1 MKKYIILLS
10 ILILASCGGGEKE
23 IASSSDEPGLDT
35 HEHESLKP
43 EESEQEEHEHPDLHL
58 SPEKQKEWGIVVG
71 TATKQDVTSEITLPG
86 VLALNLNK
94 TANISSFVQGKVIS
108 LATDLGDKVR
118 KEQVLV
124 TINSPEFVQAQAA
137 FLEAR
142 AKLSLSRKENE
153 RAQILFKE
161 KAIEEREFLR
171 REAEFEKLSTEVGG
185 LGSILH
191 SYGMDHEQTERLVEK
206 SASMKSDDELC
217 ELCNPNL
224 PILSPISGTTI
235 FRDVI
240 VGEHVEPQ
248 KTLFTVSGLSILWA
262 LLDAY
267 EKDLPFIT
275 KQSTVIIKSSLY
287 PEKEFAGKITYI
299 SDIIDEKLRTAK
311 IRVEVQNHERL
322 LKPNMYIQGI
332 VENKAAEKKVLAIP
346 EEAIQ
351 NLEGEKIVFIL
362 EEADIF
368 AVCHVELGER
378 IGNKRLITKGLEGGE
393 KIVIKGAFTLKAELI
408 KASFGLSHVH

>member
-23 IASSSDEPGLDT
+23 IASSS

-108 LATDLGDKVR
+108 LATDLGDRVR

-171 REAEFEKLSTEVGG
+171 REAEFEKFSTEVGG

-206 SASMKSDDELC
+206 SVSMKSDDELC

>member
-1 MKKYIILLS
+1 MKKTIILLS
-10 ILILASCGGGEKE
+10 ILLLAFCGGGEKKTSPTPE
-23 IASSSDEPGLDT
+23 EQPPEQEQEG
-35 HEHESLKP
+35 HEHQELK
-43 EESEQEEHEHPDLHL
+43 L

-94 TANISSFVQGKVIS
+94 TANISSFVQGKIIS
-108 LATDLGDKVR
+108 LATDLGDRVR
-118 KEQVLV
+118 KKQVLV
-124 TINSPEFVQAQAA
+124 TINSPEFIQAQAA

-142 AKLSLSRKENE
+142 AKLSLSRKEYE
-153 RAQILFKE
+153 RAKILFKE

-171 REAEFEKLSTEVGG
+171 REAEFEKLSTDVGG

-191 SYGMDHEQTERLVEK
+191 SYGMDHDQTEKLVEK
-206 SASMKSDDELC
+206 SASMKSDNELC

-248 KTLFTVSGLSILWA
+248 KTLFTVSDLSILWA

-275 KQSTVIIKSSLY
+275 RQSTVVIKSSLY
-287 PEKEFAGKITYI
+287 PEKEFTGKITYI
-299 SDIIDEKLRTAK
+299 SDQIDEKLRTIK

-332 VENKAAEKKVLAIP
+332 AKNKEAEKKVLAIP

-351 NLEGEKIVFIL
+351 NIEGEKIVFIL

-393 KIVIKGAFTLKAELI
+393 KIVIKGAFTLKAELN
-408 KASFGLSHVH
+408 KESFGEAHVH

>member
-23 IASSSDEPGLDT
+23 IASSSHEHGPET

-108 LATDLGDKVR
+108 LATDLGDRVR

-124 TINSPEFVQAQAA
+124 TINSPEFIQAQAA

-142 AKLSLSRKENE
+142 AKLSLSRKEYE
-153 RAQILFKE
+153 RAQLLFKE

-191 SYGMDHEQTERLVEK
+191 SYGMDHDQTEKLVEK
-206 SASMKSDDELC
+206 NASMKSDDELC
-217 ELCNPNL
+217 ELYNPNL

-240 VGEHVEPQ
+240 IGEHVEPQ
-248 KTLFTVSGLSILWA
+248 KTLFTVSDLSILWA

-275 KQSTVIIKSSLY
+275 KQSTVVIKSSLY
-287 PEKEFAGKITYI
+287 PEKEFTGKITYI
-299 SDIIDEKLRTAK
+299 SDMIDEKLRTAK

>member
-10 ILILASCGGGEKE
+10 ILILASCGGGEKK
-23 IASSSDEPGLDT
+23 IASPSNEQGPDT
-35 HEHESLKP
+35 HKHESLKP
-43 EESEQEEHEHPDLHL
+43 EESEKEEHEHPELHL
-58 SPEKQKEWGIVVG
+58 PPKKQKEWGIVVG
-71 TATKQDVTSEITLPG
+71 TATKQDIASVITLPG
-86 VLALNLNK
+86 ILALNLNK

-108 LATDLGDKVR
+108 MATDLGDRVR
-118 KEQVLV
+118 KGQVLA
-124 TINSPEFVQAQAA
+124 TINSPEFAQAQAA

-142 AKLSLSRKENE
+142 AKLNLSRKEYE
-153 RAQILFKE
+153 RAKMLFKE

-191 SYGMDHEQTERLVEK
+191 SYGMDHDQTEKLVEK
-206 SASMKSDDELC
+206 SVSMKSDDELC

-248 KTLFTVSGLSILWA
+248 KNLFTVSDLSILWA

-267 EKDLPFIT
+267 EKDLPFIS
-275 KQSTVIIKSSLY
+275 KKSAVVIKSPLY
-287 PEKEFAGKITYI
+287 PEKEFIGKITYI

-332 VENKAAEKKVLAIP
+332 VENKEAEKKILAIP

-351 NLEGEKIVFIL
+351 NIDGEKIVFIL
-362 EEADIF
+362 EEENVF
-368 AVCHVELGER
+368 AVHHVELGEKIGSKR
-378 IGNKRLITKGLEGGE
+378 IITKGLEEGE
-393 KIVIKGAFTLKAELI
+393 IIVIKGAFTLKAELN
-408 KASFGLSHVH
+408 KATFGHAHVH

>member
-23 IASSSDEPGLDT
+23 IASSS

-108 LATDLGDKVR
+108 LATDLGDRVK

>member
-23 IASSSDEPGLDT
+23 IASSS

-108 LATDLGDKVR
+108 LATDLGDRVK

-217 ELCNPNL
+217 ELCNSNL